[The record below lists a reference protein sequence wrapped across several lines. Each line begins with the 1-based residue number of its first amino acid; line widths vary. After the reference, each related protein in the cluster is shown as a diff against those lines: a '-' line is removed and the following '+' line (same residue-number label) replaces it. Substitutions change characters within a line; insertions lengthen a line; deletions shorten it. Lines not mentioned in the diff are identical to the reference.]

1 MDFSRQKSDT
11 MKIIDDYIAY
21 VRDMRRYSQ
30 RTAAI
35 YEAVLTDYHR
45 FVSREG
51 VVDTDEEFASSFN
64 VSEIRQYEVEML
76 DGKNARS
83 ARTVNLHLSAL
94 SGFCRYLMQRGLL
107 KSNPVK
113 LVTKP
118 KVEKRLPQFF
128 RKDAMDGYFQVS
140 DHLLDSSE
148 FNAFLN
154 EHDTESGRNYYGK
167 LLERLIVSSLYSL
180 GIRRAELI
188 GLSIGDMDFA
198 RNVVKVRG
206 KGDKMREIPLVPSL
220 SEEILL
226 YLKAVEVMCGGERS
240 LKEPLFVTYKGA
252 QLYPAY
258 VDRAVKSALGGQ
270 KDIRGRKSPHV
281 LRHSLATELMNGDT
295 GLNSIKEL
303 LGHSS
308 LAATQVY
315 THSSI
320 ARLKDSYER
329 AHPRAKNGGKHG
341 D

>member
-1 MDFSRQKSDT
+1 
-11 MKIIDDYIAY
+11 MKIVDDYIAY
-21 VRDMRRYSQ
+21 VRDVRRYSQ

-45 FVSREG
+45 FVSRNG
-51 VVDTDEEFASSFN
+51 VVVTDEEFASAFN
-64 VSEIRQYEVEML
+64 VSEIRQYEAEML
-76 DGKNARS
+76 DGKDARS
-83 ARTVNLHLSAL
+83 ARTVSLHLSAL
-94 SGFCRYLMQRGLL
+94 SGFCRYLMQQGFL

-113 LVTKP
+113 LIAKP

-128 RKDAMDGYFQVS
+128 RKDSMDEYFKNT
-140 DHLLDSSE
+140 DHILDGRE
-148 FNAFLN
+148 FDAFVREWN
-154 EHDTESGRNYYGK
+154 TASGRKYYDR
-167 LLERLIVSSLYSL
+167 LLERLVVSTLYSL

-188 GLSIGDMDFA
+188 GLAIGSVDFG

-226 YLKAVEVMCGGERS
+226 YLKAVEAMCGGKRS

-252 QLYPAY
+252 GLYPNY
-258 VDRAVKSALGGQ
+258 VDRAVKSALGEVGS
-270 KDIRGRKSPHV
+270 IHGRKSPHV
-281 LRHSLATELMNGDT
+281 LRHSLATELMNEDT

>member
-1 MDFSRQKSDT
+1 
-11 MKIIDDYIAY
+11 MKLIDDYIAY
-21 VRDMRRYSQ
+21 VRDVRRYSQ

-45 FVSREG
+45 FVSRDG
-51 VVDTDEEFASSFN
+51 IIGSDDEFASAFN
-64 VSEIRQYEVEML
+64 VSEIRQYEAEML
-76 DGKNARS
+76 DGKDARS

-113 LVTKP
+113 LIVKP
-118 KVEKRLPQFF
+118 KVEKRLPHFY
-128 RKDAMDGYFQVS
+128 RKESMAEYFKDT
-140 DHLLDSSE
+140 DHLLGNDE
-148 FNAFLN
+148 FNAFVN
-154 EHDTESGRNYYGK
+154 EWNTESGKKYYGR

-188 GLSIGDMDFA
+188 GLCIDSIDFG

-206 KGDKMREIPLVPSL
+206 KGDKMREIPLVTSL

-226 YLKAVEVMCGGERS
+226 YLKAVEAMCGRKRS
-240 LKEPLFVTYKGA
+240 LKEPLFVTYEGA
-252 QLYPAY
+252 GLYPNY
-258 VDRAVKSALGGQ
+258 VDRAVKSALGGVRS
-270 KDIRGRKSPHV
+270 IRGRKSPHV
-281 LRHSLATELMNGDT
+281 LRHSLATELMNEDAS
-295 GLNSIKEL
+295 LNSIKEM

-329 AHPRAKNGGKHG
+329 AHPRAKNGGKNG